1 MRRSVAHHLEVV
13 VIIQQLAVVIQDNE
27 IIFNFLPILG
37 LLEF

>member
-1 MRRSVAHHLEVV
+1 MCCSVAHHLEVV
-13 VIIQQLAVVIQDNE
+13 VIQQLAVVIQDNE